1 LSPEQT
7 PITLYDKLYDLQ
19 NQITAVSEQI
29 ERMSATL
36 EVKLIDG
43 EDNTK
48 VYTLTEGGTTYINA
62 GNYIE
67 DKSKIDADKR
77 NGAIITKTYYI
88 DISSDLQSGLEILS
102 KIPGDRLSMCPNSIS
117 EVSNIIS
124 NEKEDVVKRN
134 DYKNYDNVLTPNSIA
149 SDYYKSKGRYDLV
162 PINLSASDIIDY
174 QICSPN
180 MYQSAQCKGQF
191 VYSRFRNVSDTFDMY
206 ANEAKIGDI
215 ASFNPKAL
223 FINSENTYNFGEDKT
238 INDFWIK
245 RYNFYK
251 PNGDEK
257 DITNITNDQKENIF
271 DYIVELYDNLTGSS
285 LSPFLYF
292 TDKEE
297 TIYMHSEV

>member
-1 LSPEQT
+1 
-7 PITLYDKLYDLQ
+7 
-19 NQITAVSEQI
+19 
-29 ERMSATL
+29 MSATL
-36 EVKLIDG
+36 EVNLIDG

-62 GNYIE
+62 GNYVE
-67 DKSKIDADKR
+67 DKSKIDVDKR

-117 EVSNIIS
+117 EVSDIIS
-124 NEKEDVVKRN
+124 SEKEDIVKRN

-206 ANEAKIGDI
+206 ANEGKIGDI

-223 FINSENTYNFGEDKT
+223 FINSENTYNFGDDKS
-238 INDFWIK
+238 I
-245 RYNFYK
+245 
-251 PNGDEK
+251 
-257 DITNITNDQKENIF
+257 
-271 DYIVELYDNLTGSS
+271 S
-285 LSPFLYF
+285 
-292 TDKEE
+292 
-297 TIYMHSEV
+297 